1 MLASIPVIKLTLIV
15 DMFAKDEL
23 RYVAFT
29 VCMVALVPMKL
40 FAVAVE
46 KLPVELLIVLHTIL
60 DAFTLTGL
68 NTVVVK
74 LDILADKTDRLFT
87 LILSTLTVVVV

>member
-46 KLPVELLIVLHTIL
+46 KLPVDELIVLHTMAE
-60 DAFTLTGL
+60 AFTLTGVKV
-68 NTVVVK
+68 VVVK
-74 LDILADKTDRLFT
+74 TIMLAVSAERF
-87 LILSTLTVVVV
+87 